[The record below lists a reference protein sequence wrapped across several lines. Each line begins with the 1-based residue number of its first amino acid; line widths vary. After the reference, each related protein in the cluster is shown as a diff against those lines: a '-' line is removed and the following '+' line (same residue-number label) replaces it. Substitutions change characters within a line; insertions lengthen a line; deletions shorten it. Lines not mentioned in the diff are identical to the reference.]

1 MLGNDYQSVNFHAQS
16 GSLSTSKSN
25 PQQTGTSTFSLIQWF
40 HRRAMKQY
48 QLCNSREFSSTETDR
63 NCEERLRKASEAS
76 RGPEEEPAHVW
87 EAGLQFIDHSRH
99 SDRRMTITVPH
110 LATTDDNL
118 QVRSPL
124 SSSQQLSI
132 LISFIEN
139 INETFHQSTIVTSLP
154 HILWI
159 PGRPPSRIRNV
170 VRSQKRIDNSDTST
184 SSSIRIPPARV
195 FLSVRRRM
203 LLYLAYLNELY
214 DGPNI
219 EFGSDLGRLFQL
231 SSFYRLHS
239 ATLLSRYGITQANPS

>member
-118 QVRSPL
+118 Q
-124 SSSQQLSI
+124 
-132 LISFIEN
+132 N